1 MWKESGGRTGGAVSS
16 KGRLSA
22 MRRNMTEI
30 GRRTEEAILH
40 QGITYLAT
48 APWQTYYT
56 KLLRDE
62 GLRDEGAGSGG
73 WSRAGGGSTPTNRSL
88 GAPSPSV
95 TTIRVTLIVTII
107 VP

>member
-1 MWKESGGRTGGAVSS
+1 MSRCQGGVVMWKESGGRTGGAVSS

-62 GLRDEGAGSGG
+62 GLRDEGAGSGC
-73 WSRAGGGSTPTNRSL
+73 WCHHACSERVTPT
-88 GAPSPSV
+88 
-95 TTIRVTLIVTII
+95 
-107 VP
+107 